1 MRSQLLAFRFM
12 TIVLAVLFV
21 GSLACSST
29 WAYSLEEE
37 IELGKKLDEEI
48 LKQNPLSTDTQALA
62 EINEYGQNL
71 VKNVK
76 RKEIKYHFRIIQDK
90 EFNAFATPGGY
101 VYFTERIWNALR
113 KDERIGVLAHEIV
126 HVDKRHALDAISKQQ
141 RQRLWLAVLL
151 TAARANRT
159 LTDITGILHSVYSL
173 KYSRENEREADKVGV
188 ELLQKAGYN
197 PAGLLLAMRKINR
210 VQEGSG
216 GQPPKVLSSHPSTPE
231 RMRYLEEM
239 LVEMGVPVP
248 PENVAQEQAQHR
260 IGDITD
266 VRGSR
271 IEFVSSKTLRPGEVV
286 WLMKRG
292 WDHYFEK
299 MTGVPAARAVVS
311 MQVNQTYTAEFTLL
325 PNARASDISKGDGV
339 YDPPKP
345 AAETSDIRLGT
356 DGRIVSGKPLKRL
369 DRFLARQTVWNADHT
384 ALQYD
389 NTGYVV
395 IMDPST
401 PTGYVAASR
410 PAFDYSVETGAVLRP
425 VTDANKA
432 RWLGPVISIGRGGG
446 TIEVSTDRDTARLNS
461 DLSSGKVF
469 DVLVPAW
476 DPKQSYESRVVGT
489 AVLRS
494 LGPKIVLQMRTYAAG
509 WNIQKIQNGF
519 DIYEAK
525 TK

>member
-292 WDHYFEK
+292 WDH
-299 MTGVPAARAVVS
+299 
-311 MQVNQTYTAEFTLL
+311 
-325 PNARASDISKGDGV
+325 
-339 YDPPKP
+339 
-345 AAETSDIRLGT
+345 
-356 DGRIVSGKPLKRL
+356 
-369 DRFLARQTVWNADHT
+369 
-384 ALQYD
+384 
-389 NTGYVV
+389 
-395 IMDPST
+395 
-401 PTGYVAASR
+401 
-410 PAFDYSVETGAVLRP
+410 
-425 VTDANKA
+425 
-432 RWLGPVISIGRGGG
+432 
-446 TIEVSTDRDTARLNS
+446 
-461 DLSSGKVF
+461 
-469 DVLVPAW
+469 
-476 DPKQSYESRVVGT
+476 
-489 AVLRS
+489 
-494 LGPKIVLQMRTYAAG
+494 
-509 WNIQKIQNGF
+509 
-519 DIYEAK
+519 
-525 TK
+525 